1 METVSIR
8 FQKEI
13 LKKMDSFISEYS
25 FNSRTEFVRE
35 AVRDKIINL
44 SKEEL
49 FKEFLKYKG
58 KSKIKTTSKQNIQT
72 KEDVGKELFEELEK
86 RFKSR

>member
-1 METVSIR
+1 METLSIR
-8 FQKEI
+8 FQEEI

-44 SKEEL
+44 NKEEL
-49 FKEFLKYKG
+49 IKEFLKFKG
-58 KSKIKTTSKQNIQT
+58 KGKLTSNKQNIKT
-72 KEDVGKELFEELEK
+72 KKEVSKELLELLEK
-86 RFKSR
+86 RFI